1 MFCAINIANEKKRRR
16 ANRRVS
22 WAVLGVALLV
32 FLLGAPTEAEI
43 SVERALRNLQR
54 SETEANRAFSGTVPQ
69 GLTTN
74 EALVLAQEA
83 AGDEPALSLSWH
95 RWAAYAGNTIAAVL
109 LADAYWDRTADK
121 GLSESRR
128 KAYGLLG
135 CEWYRRAAEIDDY
148 ARALARDRG
157 CAWVK

>member
-1 MFCAINIANEKKRRR
+1 MSCAIDIANEKRRRR
-16 ANRRVS
+16 ANRGVS
-22 WAVLGVALLV
+22 WAVLGAALLV
-32 FLLGAPTEAEI
+32 FLMGASAESEI
-43 SVERALRNLQR
+43 SVERALRNLEE
-54 SETEANRAFSGTVPQ
+54 SEIEVNRAFSETVPQ
-69 GLTTN
+69 GLATN

-83 AGDEPALSLSWH
+83 AGDDPALSLSWR